1 MLTLT
6 AIDLGAVAINSL
18 LGMKLEA
25 LSTFDKYISDE
36 RIVYLCTTSVDYL
49 RIDSICNFQLDST
62 GDNKMFHIFIDYNL
76 NYPKLHKFLQG

>member
-25 LSTFDKYISDE
+25 LSTFDKYLSDE
-36 RIVYLCTTSVDYL
+36 RIVWRPSVL
-49 RIDSICNFQLDST
+49 PALLDSIGN
-62 GDNKMFHIFIDYNL
+62 NEKFHILLTTI
-76 NYPKLHKFLQG
+76 